1 MPSHADVALSVLAIA
16 LILGAI
22 AYLSRTLV
30 RKARPAKPAPLAYE
44 VILAWEDLRYG
55 ATSPPMYACAKFRM
69 LARDGA
75 SCVAYAEVGGRVAS
89 ARAFARGGREL
100 PVLAISIVEVRAG
113 SWLQAVYRDGRAAGL
128 GFDMYGPR
136 IEVTAVDQAAVSAG
150 ELWRL
155 RHPEGPA
162 CHQ

>member
-1 MPSHADVALSVLAIA
+1 MPSLTLIALSALAIA
-16 LILGAI
+16 LTI
-22 AYLSRTLV
+22 ALSVSFERLV
-30 RKARPAKPAPLAYE
+30 RQARPAKASPPAFD

-55 ATSPPMYACAKFRM
+55 ATSPPLYACAKFRM

-75 SCVAYAEVGGRVAS
+75 SCVAYAEVGGPVAS

-100 PVLAISIVEVRAG
+100 PVLAIGVVEVQAG
-113 SWLQAVYRDGRAAGL
+113 SWLQAVYRDDRAGGL